1 MTTITVISG
10 TQTIA
15 VDPQGQSISVDAVTG
30 SPVVIGSPATAV
42 SVVNSGPVGPPGQ
55 GAGFNYTQSVA
66 NTVWTINHNM
76 GYRPSVQ
83 TFTVGGLE
91 VVGEIHHQST
101 NQTVVSF
108 NEALAGFAR
117 LI

>member
-10 TQTIA
+10 TQTIV

-30 SPVVIGSPATAV
+30 APVVIGSPATAV
-42 SVVNSGPVGPPGQ
+42 SIVNSGPVGPPGE
-55 GAGFNYTQSVA
+55 GAGFNFTQVSPA
-66 NTVWTINHNM
+66 TTWTINHNF

-83 TFTVGGLE
+83 IFTVGGLE
-91 VVGEIHHQST
+91 VLGEIHHQST